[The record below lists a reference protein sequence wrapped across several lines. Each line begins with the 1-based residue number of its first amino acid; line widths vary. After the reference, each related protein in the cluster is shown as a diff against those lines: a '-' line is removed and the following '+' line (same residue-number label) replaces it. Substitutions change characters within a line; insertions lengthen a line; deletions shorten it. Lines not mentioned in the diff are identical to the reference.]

1 MVRYL
6 DSGFVEDPL
15 RPSQEQVQSRY
26 SVEFR
31 CRRNSLSDRFLS
43 RTTLVFM
50 LKKYCINTTY
60 NGFDRYTFR
69 SNLSVL
75 SGPYMNGDGGGGG
88 GEGSQFQSF
97 SGLLLLS
104 FVTHICRVC
113 LFDFDDLQLSFQLQR
128 SPALAETAI

>member
-15 RPSQEQVQSRY
+15 RPSQEQVQFRY

-60 NGFDRYTFR
+60 NSFDRYTVR
-69 SNLSVL
+69 RNLSVL
-75 SGPYMNGDGGGGG
+75 SGPYMNNGDGEKGVN
-88 GEGSQFQSF
+88 F
-97 SGLLLLS
+97 SRFPVFYFCHL
-104 FVTHICRVC
+104 
-113 LFDFDDLQLSFQLQR
+113 
-128 SPALAETAI
+128 

>member
-75 SGPYMNGDGGGGG
+75 SGPYMNGDGGGGRR
-88 GEGSQFQSF
+88 ESISVVFRSF
-97 SGLLLLS
+97 TSVICDIYLS
-104 FVTHICRVC
+104 C
-113 LFDFDDLQLSFQLQR
+113 LFV
-128 SPALAETAI
+128 

>member
-26 SVEFR
+26 SVEF
-31 CRRNSLSDRFLS
+31 RRNSLSDRFLS

-75 SGPYMNGDGGGGG
+75 SGPYMNGDWGGGG

-104 FVTHICRVC
+104 FVTYICRVC

>member
-15 RPSQEQVQSRY
+15 RPSQEQVQFRY

-75 SGPYMNGDGGGGG
+75 SGPYMNGDGGG
-88 GEGSQFQSF
+88 EGSQFQSF

-104 FVTHICRVC
+104 FVTYICRVC
-113 LFDFDDLQLSFQLQR
+113 LFV
-128 SPALAETAI
+128 

>member
-26 SVEFR
+26 SVGFR

-75 SGPYMNGDGGGGG
+75 SGPYMNGDGEKGVN
-88 GEGSQFQSF
+88 F
-97 SGLLLLS
+97 SRFPVFYFCHL
-104 FVTHICRVC
+104 
-113 LFDFDDLQLSFQLQR
+113 
-128 SPALAETAI
+128 

>member
-26 SVEFR
+26 SVEF
-31 CRRNSLSDRFLS
+31 RRNSLSDRFLS

-75 SGPYMNGDGGGGG
+75 SGPYMNGDWGGGGG
-88 GEGSQFQSF
+88 RRESISVVFRSF
-97 SGLLLLS
+97 TSVICDIYLS
-104 FVTHICRVC
+104 C
-113 LFDFDDLQLSFQLQR
+113 LFV
-128 SPALAETAI
+128 

>member
-26 SVEFR
+26 SVEF
-31 CRRNSLSDRFLS
+31 RRNSLSDRFLS

-75 SGPYMNGDGGGGG
+75 SGPYMNGDGGGG
-88 GEGSQFQSF
+88 EGSQFQSF

-104 FVTHICRVC
+104 FVTYICRVC

>member
-88 GEGSQFQSF
+88 GRESISVVFRSF
-97 SGLLLLS
+97 TSVICDIYLS
-104 FVTHICRVC
+104 C
-113 LFDFDDLQLSFQLQR
+113 LFV
-128 SPALAETAI
+128 

>member
-75 SGPYMNGDGGGGG
+75 SGPYMNGDGGGGEG
-88 GEGSQFQSF
+88 GGRESISVVFWSF
-97 SGLLLLS
+97 TSVICDIYLS
-104 FVTHICRVC
+104 C
-113 LFDFDDLQLSFQLQR
+113 LFV
-128 SPALAETAI
+128 